1 MFYSRDNSVPANT
14 FRTFQNTFMKT
25 KPLLISF
32 LVFAGIN
39 ANSQCERNMLVLSPS
54 FYKYGKGNL
63 GVGVE
68 LGFLPAASKSFLTLK
83 GTLFSKTVSHEATN
97 YKGKTETYKDVR
109 NYAFVGLKLNYVPQ
123 AFESLPRKWA
133 FGAAA
138 GLYSETKKENKPAVE
153 FSSSYIIRMP
163 SSSYDGGVGYLKLE
177 GLCMVTPNAIV
188 PGISVGVLLLL

>member
-1 MFYSRDNSVPANT
+1 MQYMRAMGEVVVTLVAY
-14 FRTFQNTFMKT
+14 
-25 KPLLISF
+25 LITS
-32 LVFAGIN
+32 
-39 ANSQCERNMLVLSPS
+39 
-54 FYKYGKGNL
+54 
-63 GVGVE
+63 
-68 LGFLPAASKSFLTLK
+68 ASKSFLTLK
-83 GTLFSKTVSHEATN
+83 GTLFTKTVSHEATN